1 MRAAWRSVKPAAGT
15 PTGGSIFPVYRSKVP
30 SPLMRAPELPPRPPP
45 PRTRGKG
52 LRAALPLQA
61 PPGGRRERG
70 DTECAAPTGLSSRT
84 QPLIW
89 TPPEASEDG
98 WRIHGSQLPGPGR
111 TEARQSSTT
120 TTIRPATTVTA
131 TTVRFA
137 ATTPGAA
144 AASTA
149 TTAAAAGAANVPL
162 PGSLEGP
169 VPQVSGPLFY
179 FFTSLVIISTGINP
193 SSTYQGLLPFCSQ
206 SRSHQ

>member
-1 MRAAWRSVKPAAGT
+1 VAVRQTGSRDPHRGIHIPGVQVEGSQPADAGSRAPPTAPASSNKGKGAAGSSSS
-15 PTGGSIFPVYRSKVP
+15 PGATGRSEGERRHRMRRADGSFISD
-30 SPLMRAPELPPRPPP
+30 
-45 PRTRGKG
+45 
-52 LRAALPLQA
+52 AALDL
-61 PPGGRRERG
+61 
-70 DTECAAPTGLSSRT
+70 D
-84 QPLIW
+84 
-89 TPPEASEDG
+89 PPEASEDG